1 MKSTRIAALLA
12 VAAIMVLS
20 VGCSTVGPDAGHQI
34 VLVEKPYLFGHG
46 GIENDP
52 ITAGR
57 TVVAL
62 STEGVD
68 VNMQPQKYEVEMD
81 DIQTSDG
88 VPITFHAI
96 AVLQITDSVK
106 LISTFGPQ
114 WYENDVLEPYKTMV
128 RQQVRHHTM
137 NETAISTEALD
148 QIDNSIKTDLESFL
162 KQKGLPVVLITQTV
176 GKANPPADVK
186 NQRIQTATQE
196 QRIQTEQQTAKA
208 EDQRKVA
215 ETARAQADNAYRQA
229 LGLSP
234 EQFIELEK
242 IKMQRDA
249 CAHGTCIFG
258 NGTPIINTG
267 K

>member
-1 MKSTRIAALLA
+1 MKSTRITALLA
-12 VAAIMVLS
+12 VAAIMLFS
-20 VGCSTVGPDAGHQI
+20 VGCSTVSPDAGHQI
-34 VLVEKPYLFGHG
+34 VLIEKPYFFGHG
-46 GIENDP
+46 GIETDP

-57 TVVAL
+57 TVVAV

-106 LISTFGPQ
+106 LITTFGPQ

-128 RQQVRHHTM
+128 RQQVRQHSM
-137 NETAISTEALD
+137 NETAISTQALD
-148 QIDNSIKTDLESFL
+148 QIDNSIKTDLEAFL
-162 KQKGLPVVLITQTV
+162 TQKGLPVKLITQTV
-176 GKANPPADVK
+176 GKANPPEDVK
-186 NQRIQTATQE
+186 HQRIATATQE
-196 QRIQTEQQTAKA
+196 QRIQTEMQTAKA

-215 ETARAQADNAYRQA
+215 ETARAEADNAYREA
-229 LGLSP
+229 MHLSP
-234 EQFIELEK
+234 EQFIELKK
-242 IKMQRDA
+242 IDMQRDA
-249 CAHGTCIFG
+249 CQKGTCIFG
-258 NGTPIINTG
+258 NGTPIINT